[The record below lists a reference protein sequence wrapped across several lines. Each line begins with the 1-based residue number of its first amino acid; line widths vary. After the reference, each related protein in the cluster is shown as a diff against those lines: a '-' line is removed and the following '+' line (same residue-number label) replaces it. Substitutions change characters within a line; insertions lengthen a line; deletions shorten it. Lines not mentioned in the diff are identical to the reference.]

1 MSCVIGWPILLWF
14 LAYHGG
20 WRHKHIKR
28 KYSRNIIRYPYDR
41 PWGYVRAIYRDL
53 KNEDG
58 KYNANII
65 GLIVVVLTY
74 AGLIALMCPAGFVL
88 FMMGIDHMLC

>member
-1 MSCVIGWPILLWF
+1 MYL
-14 LAYHGG
+14 
-20 WRHKHIKR
+20 
-28 KYSRNIIRYPYDR
+28 
-41 PWGYVRAIYRDL
+41 DL

-65 GLIVVVLTY
+65 GLILVVLTY

-88 FMMGIDHMLC
+88 FMMDIDYLLC